1 MMIKKL
7 FISLALSAIL
17 LVPSISRA
25 DINNAIGADF
35 VSLTRGVLTLTFE
48 QKISDKGSFTLFTP
62 YFGYN
67 DWAGIGIGASYRF
80 YLFTNSTKAIEGF
93 SFGPTFQ
100 VSFLNN
106 TGPNDYSSKTA
117 FILGGEA
124 SYKWV
129 IGGVFEIEPNVHIT
143 FPVNT
148 VEHLD
153 YRAWWGG
160 ITLGYAW

>member
-1 MMIKKL
+1 MMKKL

-35 VSLTRGVLTLTFE
+35 VSLTRGVLSVTFE
-48 QKISDKGSFTLFTP
+48 QQISSKGSFTVFGS

-67 DWAGIGIGASYRF
+67 DWAAGGIGASYRF
-80 YLFTNSTKAIEGF
+80 YLLQKSTKALEGF

-100 VSFLNN
+100 VSFWNN
-106 TGPNDYSSKTA
+106 TGPNDYSSKTQ

-129 IGGVFEIEPNVHIT
+129 IGNVFEIEPNVHLT

-153 YRAWWGG
+153 YRAWWAG